1 MQLFEPLGRI
11 WAATKS
17 DNPLR
22 FTSPHQERPMITHT
36 ASGKAAM
43 IALAAISAASP
54 AYSLDKVRFGTDWLA
69 EADHG
74 GFYQAVADGTYARYG
89 LDVEILQGGPG
100 AQNRALLLTGKLDF
114 YLGTQQEQLV
124 GIEQGIPLVDVAAFY
139 QKNAQ
144 VILAHPD
151 SGIETFQDLAK
162 LETIY
167 MTQGGFG
174 AYFEWMKANF
184 GGFHD
189 GQFRPYNFSPAP
201 FLANRQSA
209 QQGLITAEPYEV
221 RKQTGTEPKIFLL
234 ADSGYKPYATTIT
247 VPQSLVDGNPDLVQR
262 FVDASIEGWYNYL
275 YGDNA
280 AANALIKATN
290 PEMTDGQIE
299 YAIEKIRQYGI
310 VDSGDA
316 LDKGIGCLTAERYKQ
331 LADELVK
338 VKLLKADTDY
348 TRAFDTRFS
357 CKGVGLNLKR

>member
-1 MQLFEPLGRI
+1 MNAHI
-11 WAATKS
+11 S
-17 DNPLR
+17 
-22 FTSPHQERPMITHT
+22 
-36 ASGKAAM
+36 SGKATIVA
-43 IALAAISAASP
+43 ALAISAVCIASP

-74 GFYQAVADGTYARYG
+74 GFYQAVADGTYAKYG
-89 LDVEILQGGPG
+89 LDVEIQQGGPG

-144 VILAHPD
+144 VILAHAD
-151 SGIETFQDLAK
+151 SGVEKFEDLAK
-162 LETIY
+162 LETIF

-184 GGFHD
+184 VGFRD
-189 GQFRPYNFSPAP
+189 EQFRPYNFSPAP
-201 FLANRQSA
+201 FLADKNSA
-209 QQGLITAEPYEV
+209 QQGLITAEPYEIQ
-221 RKQTGTEPKIFLL
+221 KQTGVEPKIFLL
-234 ADSGYKPYATTIT
+234 ADSGYKPYATMIT
-247 VPQSLVDGNPDLVQR
+247 VQQNLIDTNPDLVQR

-280 AANALIKATN
+280 AANALIKTTN

-299 YAIEKIRQYGI
+299 YAIDKMKQYGI

-316 LDKGIGCLTAERYKQ
+316 LDRGIGCMTAERYKQ

-348 TRAFDTRFS
+348 TKAFDTRFS
-357 CKGVGLNLKR
+357 CKGVGVGLKKS

>member
-1 MQLFEPLGRI
+1 MNAHI
-11 WAATKS
+11 S
-17 DNPLR
+17 
-22 FTSPHQERPMITHT
+22 
-36 ASGKAAM
+36 SGKAA
-43 IALAAISAASP
+43 IVAALAISTVSIASP

-74 GFYQAVADGTYARYG
+74 GFYQAVADGTYAKYG
-89 LDVEILQGGPG
+89 LEVEIQQGGPG

-144 VILAHPD
+144 VILAHSD
-151 SGIETFQDLAK
+151 SGVEKFEDLAK
-162 LETIY
+162 LETIF

-184 GGFHD
+184 GGFRD
-189 GQFRPYNFSPAP
+189 EQYRPYNFSPAP
-201 FLANRQSA
+201 FLADKNSA
-209 QQGLITAEPYEV
+209 QQGLITAEPYEI
-221 RKQTGTEPKIFLL
+221 RKQTGIEPKIFLL

-247 VPQSLVDGNPDLVQR
+247 VQQTLIDSNPDLVQR

-299 YAIEKIRQYGI
+299 YAIDKMKQYGI

-316 LDKGIGCLTAERYKQ
+316 LDKGIGCMTAERYKW
-331 LADELVK
+331 LAEELVK
-338 VKLLKADTDY
+338 VKLLKPDTDY
-348 TRAFDTRFS
+348 TKAFDTRFS
-357 CKGVGLNLKR
+357 CKGVGMRLKKS

>member
-1 MQLFEPLGRI
+1 MNAR
-11 WAATKS
+11 
-17 DNPLR
+17 
-22 FTSPHQERPMITHT
+22 TS
-36 ASGKAAM
+36 SGKAA
-43 IALAAISAASP
+43 IVAALAISAVSIASP

-74 GFYQAVADGTYARYG
+74 GFYQAVADGTYAKYG
-89 LDVEILQGGPG
+89 LDVEIQQGGPG
-100 AQNRALLLTGKLDF
+100 AQNRALLLTGKLNF

-151 SGIETFQDLAK
+151 SGVEKFEDLAK
-162 LETIY
+162 LETIF

-174 AYFEWMKANF
+174 AYFDWMKANF
-184 GGFHD
+184 GGFRD
-189 GQFRPYNFSPAP
+189 EQYRPYTFSPAP
-201 FLANRQSA
+201 FLADKNSA
-209 QQGLITAEPYEV
+209 QQGLITAEPYEIQ
-221 RKQTGTEPKIFLL
+221 KQTGAEPKIFLL
-234 ADSGYKPYATTIT
+234 ADSGYKPYATMIT
-247 VPQSLVDGNPDLVQR
+247 VQRNLIDSNPDLVQR

-280 AANALIKATN
+280 AANALIKTTN

-299 YAIEKIRQYGI
+299 YAIDKMKQYGI

-316 LDKGIGCLTAERYKQ
+316 LDKGIGCLTAQRYKQ

-348 TRAFDTRFS
+348 TNAFDTRFS
-357 CKGVGLNLKR
+357 CKGVGLSLKKS

>member
-1 MQLFEPLGRI
+1 MNAHI
-11 WAATKS
+11 S
-17 DNPLR
+17 
-22 FTSPHQERPMITHT
+22 
-36 ASGKAAM
+36 SGKATIVA
-43 IALAAISAASP
+43 ALAISAVSIASP

-74 GFYQAVADGTYARYG
+74 GFYQAVADGTYAKYG
-89 LDVEILQGGPG
+89 LDVEIQQGGPG

-144 VILAHPD
+144 VILAHAD
-151 SGIETFQDLAK
+151 SGVEKFEDLAK
-162 LETIY
+162 LETIF

-184 GGFHD
+184 GGFRD
-189 GQFRPYNFSPAP
+189 EQFRPYNFSPAP
-201 FLANRQSA
+201 FLADKNSA
-209 QQGLITAEPYEV
+209 QQGLITAEPYEIQ
-221 RKQTGTEPKIFLL
+221 KQTGVEPKIFLL
-234 ADSGYKPYATTIT
+234 ADSGYKPYATMIT
-247 VPQSLVDGNPDLVQR
+247 VQQNLIDTNPDLVQR
-262 FVDASIEGWYNYL
+262 FVDASIVGWYNYL

-280 AANALIKATN
+280 AANALIKTTN

-299 YAIEKIRQYGI
+299 YAIDKMKQYGI

-316 LDKGIGCLTAERYKQ
+316 LDRGIGCMTAERYKQ

-348 TRAFDTRFS
+348 TKAFDTRFS
-357 CKGVGLNLKR
+357 CKGVGVGLKKS

>member
-1 MQLFEPLGRI
+1 MNAHI
-11 WAATKS
+11 S
-17 DNPLR
+17 
-22 FTSPHQERPMITHT
+22 
-36 ASGKAAM
+36 SGKAA
-43 IALAAISAASP
+43 IVAALAISTVSIATP

-74 GFYQAVADGTYARYG
+74 GFYQAVADGTYAKYG
-89 LDVEILQGGPG
+89 LDVEIQQGGPG

-144 VILAHPD
+144 VILAHSD
-151 SGIETFQDLAK
+151 SGVEKFEDLAK
-162 LETIY
+162 LETIF

-184 GGFHD
+184 GGFRD
-189 GQFRPYNFSPAP
+189 EQYRTYNFSPAQ
-201 FLANRQSA
+201 FLADKNSA
-209 QQGLITAEPYEV
+209 QQGLITAEPYEIQ
-221 RKQTGTEPKIFLL
+221 KQTGVEPKIFLL
-234 ADSGYKPYATTIT
+234 ADSGYKPYATMIT
-247 VPQSLVDGNPDLVQR
+247 VQQNLIDTNPDLVQR

-280 AANALIKATN
+280 AANALIKTTN

-299 YAIEKIRQYGI
+299 YAIDKMKQYGI

-316 LDKGIGCLTAERYKQ
+316 LDKGIGCMTAERYKQ

-348 TRAFDTRFS
+348 TKAFDTRFS
-357 CKGVGLNLKR
+357 CKGIGLSLKKS

>member
-1 MQLFEPLGRI
+1 MN
-11 WAATKS
+11 AH
-17 DNPLR
+17 
-22 FTSPHQERPMITHT
+22 TS
-36 ASGKAAM
+36 SGKAA
-43 IALAAISAASP
+43 IVAALAISAVSIASP

-74 GFYQAVADGTYARYG
+74 GFYQALADGTYAKYG
-89 LDVEILQGGPG
+89 LDVEIRQGGPG

-144 VILAHPD
+144 VILTHPD
-151 SGIETFQDLAK
+151 SGVEKFEDLSK
-162 LETIY
+162 LETIF

-184 GGFHD
+184 GGFRD
-189 GQFRPYNFSPAP
+189 EQYRPYNFSPAP
-201 FLANRQSA
+201 FLADKNSA
-209 QQGLITAEPYEV
+209 QQGLITAEPYEI
-221 RKQTGTEPKIFLL
+221 RKQTDTEPKIFLF
-234 ADSGYKPYATTIT
+234 ADSGYKPYATMIT
-247 VPQSLVDGNPDLVQR
+247 VQQNLIDTNPDLVQR

-280 AANALIKATN
+280 AANALIKTTN

-299 YAIEKIRQYGI
+299 YAIDKMKQYGI

-316 LDKGIGCLTAERYKQ
+316 LDKGIGCMTAERYKW

-338 VKLLKADTDY
+338 VKLLEPDTDC
-348 TRAFDTRFS
+348 TKAFDTRFS
-357 CKGVGLNLKR
+357 CKGVGQALKQ

>member
-1 MQLFEPLGRI
+1 MNAHIP
-11 WAATKS
+11 S
-17 DNPLR
+17 
-22 FTSPHQERPMITHT
+22 S
-36 ASGKAAM
+36 KAA
-43 IALAAISAASP
+43 IVALLAISAVCIASP

-74 GFYQAVADGTYARYG
+74 GFYQAVADGTYAKYG
-89 LDVEILQGGPG
+89 LDVEIQQGGPG

-151 SGIETFQDLAK
+151 AGVEKFQDLAK
-162 LETIY
+162 LETIF

-184 GGFHD
+184 GGFRD
-189 GQFRPYNFSPAP
+189 EQFRPYNFSPAP
-201 FLANRQSA
+201 FLADKQSA
-209 QQGLITAEPYEV
+209 QQGLITAEPYEIQ
-221 RKQTGTEPKIFLL
+221 KQTGAEPKIFLL
-234 ADSGYKPYATTIT
+234 ADSGYKPYATMIT
-247 VPQSLVDGNPDLVQR
+247 VQQSLIDTNSDLVQR

-280 AANALIKATN
+280 VANALIKTTN

-299 YAIEKIRQYGI
+299 YAIDKMKQYGI

-316 LDKGIGCLTAERYKQ
+316 LDKGIGCMTAERYKQ

-338 VKLLKADTDY
+338 AKLLKPDTDFSK
-348 TRAFDTRFS
+348 AFDTRFS
-357 CKGVGLNLKR
+357 CKGVGLSLKK

>member
-1 MQLFEPLGRI
+1 MNAHTSASKAVFF
-11 WAATKS
+11 AALVSSTV
-17 DNPLR
+17 
-22 FTSPHQERPMITHT
+22 TI
-36 ASGKAAM
+36 
-43 IALAAISAASP
+43 ASP

-74 GFYQAVADGTYARYG
+74 GFYQAVADGTYAKYG
-89 LDVEILQGGPG
+89 LDVEIQQGGPG

-144 VILAHPD
+144 VILAHPN
-151 SGIETFQDLAK
+151 SGVEKFEDLAK
-162 LETIY
+162 LETIF

-184 GGFHD
+184 GGFRD
-189 GQFRPYNFSPAP
+189 EQYRTYSFSAAP
-201 FLANRQSA
+201 FLADKQSA
-209 QQGLITAEPYEV
+209 QQGLITAEPYEIQ
-221 RKQTGTEPKIFLL
+221 KQTGAEPKIFLL

-247 VPQSLVDGNPDLVQR
+247 VQQSLIDSNPDLVQR

-299 YAIEKIRQYGI
+299 YAIDKMKQYGI

-316 LDKGIGCLTAERYKQ
+316 LDKGIGCLTAERYKW

-338 VKLLKADTDY
+338 VKLLRPDTDY
-348 TRAFDTRFS
+348 TKAFDTSFS
-357 CKGVGLNLKR
+357 CKSVGLNLKK

>member
-1 MQLFEPLGRI
+1 MNAHI
-11 WAATKS
+11 S
-17 DNPLR
+17 
-22 FTSPHQERPMITHT
+22 
-36 ASGKAAM
+36 SGKATIVA
-43 IALAAISAASP
+43 ALAISAGSIASP

-74 GFYQAVADGTYARYG
+74 GFYQAVADGTYAKYG
-89 LDVEILQGGPG
+89 LDVEIQQGGPG

-144 VILAHPD
+144 VILAHAD
-151 SGIETFQDLAK
+151 SGVEKFEDLAK
-162 LETIY
+162 LETIF

-184 GGFHD
+184 GGFRD
-189 GQFRPYNFSPAP
+189 EQFRPYNFSPAP
-201 FLANRQSA
+201 FLADKNSA
-209 QQGLITAEPYEV
+209 QQGLITAEPYEIQ
-221 RKQTGTEPKIFLL
+221 KQTGVEPKIFLL
-234 ADSGYKPYATTIT
+234 ADSGYKPYATMIT
-247 VPQSLVDGNPDLVQR
+247 VQQNLIDTNPELVQR

-280 AANALIKATN
+280 AANALIKTTN

-299 YAIEKIRQYGI
+299 YAIDKMKQYGI

-316 LDKGIGCLTAERYKQ
+316 LDKGIGCMTAERYKQ

-338 VKLLKADTDY
+338 VKLLKPDTDY
-348 TRAFDTRFS
+348 TKAFDTRFS
-357 CKGVGLNLKR
+357 CKGVGLSLKRS